1 MNELKA
7 KYQEAIEAEERYR
20 DAPRKGWV
28 KPGSRSRE
36 NQTIE
41 VPRKEA
47 ERLAADLAS
56 ARFGSYCRLY
66 ENMALV
72 NYMEQL
78 AEDEPDA
85 VACPKCYHKFL
96 PGWMGGKCPY
106 CAAEDAAQEKVE
118 ELLGGGEA

>member
-7 KYQEAIEAEERYR
+7 KYQEAIEAGERYR

-28 KPGSRSRE
+28 KP
-36 NQTIE
+36 
-41 VPRKEA
+41 
-47 ERLAADLAS
+47 AS

-66 ENMALV
+66 EKMALT

-85 VACPKCYHKFL
+85 VMCPKCYHKFL

-118 ELLGGGEA
+118 ELLGGKKE